1 MVTEMIKKHVQAAAW
16 LLILSCTAAHS
27 QESGLVGE
35 WTFVATGF
43 DSLRGGT
50 NYINVSIEENN
61 GQLQA
66 YAYNG
71 PAPLRVNGN
80 DFELDLDWHSGFDL
94 EHLATFKGHL
104 KEDGTIAGEMSNNG
118 ENNFLGRPMRD
129 GQFTA
134 TRAKSAADLEGLAP
148 EPVDFTGIWNRAFG
162 LGAVRKIQFATTK
175 RGQDIIDNYLEMDN
189 ANSRCASPGLVLAS
203 GLPYPMEILHTE
215 NYIVIVYAADYVRR
229 IYLDGRE
236 FPDSGT
242 NSSFGFSSGEWKG
255 ETLVVTT
262 TMLNPAYMSTRGQP
276 VSADAYTI
284 EHFYFDDKGY
294 LHGDMWLHDPANYT
308 RPPYLRRVYDRDF
321 SPSVITKV
329 DCDPYSFFRALYL
342 EGELETLW
350 QRARYRR

>member
-1 MVTEMIKKHVQAAAW
+1 MTVVTSTRNALAASL
-16 LLILSCTAAHS
+16 LLIFCCPVANS
-27 QESGLVGE
+27 QENGLAGE
-35 WTFVATGF
+35 WTFVTTGF

-50 NYINVSIEENN
+50 SYISVSIEESD

-80 DFELDLDWHSGFDL
+80 EFEMDLDWHSGFDL

-104 KEDGTIAGEMSNNG
+104 KDDGTIEGEMSNNG
-118 ENNFLGRPMRD
+118 ENNFLGRPMRN

-134 TRAKSAADLEGLAP
+134 TRAKSPSYLENLAP
-148 EPVDFTGIWNRAFG
+148 DPVDFSGVWNRAFG
-162 LGAVRKIQFATTK
+162 LGAVRKIRFSMTD
-175 RGQDIIDNYLEMDN
+175 RGQGILDSYLEMDN

-215 NYIVIVYAADYVRR
+215 NYLVIVYAADYVRR
-229 IYLDGRE
+229 VYLDGRE
-236 FPDSGT
+236 FPDSAT
-242 NSSFGFSSGEWKG
+242 SSSFGFSRGEWKG
-255 ETLVVTT
+255 ETLVITT
-262 TMLNPAYMSTRGQP
+262 TELHPAFMSTRGQP
-276 VSADAYTI
+276 VSEDAYTV
-284 EHFYFDDKGY
+284 EHFYFDEKGY
-294 LHGDMWLHDPANYT
+294 LHGDMWVHDPANYS
-308 RPPYLRRVYDRDF
+308 RAPYLRRVYDRDF
-321 SPSVITKV
+321 SPTVLTKV